1 MWRIRSAAGCSGS
14 NPRGI
19 RAACSPLIAPK
30 VRVKAG
36 AASSRRSRR
45 VPGADVA
52 AHGVQRRRVGRV
64 QTAADP
70 DVAWPDL
77 EVEAGATQPTER
89 ALRKER
95 GDVGLQRPLVGAEP
109 GIAPRP
115 EQRDLGI
122 GDEVGR
128 RRGEVDG
135 QPLDDGHHRPS
146 HERLVIGAV
155 LVKPLAAVV
164 AGDGAQEAQRP
175 WRESGRL
182 GHRRMLSAGFG
193 SPRRGHAD
201 RIRVSPVQRINPR
214 AVLASRCRG
223 KLPGHLRRPMATADR
238 HRYPRTGLHQMTLP
252 SRAAAVHRGRRPAR
266 AAHVD
271 LLAHVA
277 GSRR

>member
-1 MWRIRSAAGCSGS
+1 MADQVGRRVLGS

-77 EVEAGATQPTER
+77 EVEAGAAQPTER

-128 RRGEVDG
+128 HRGEVHG

-146 HERLVIGAV
+146 HERLVLGAV

-175 WRESGRL
+175 WRKSGRL
-182 GHRRMLSAGFG
+182 GWRDHQVARSSQMTVSRADRADRRSRDHRFIRSGQL
-193 SPRRGHAD
+193 SPRNLTAVTSITGTLGACGVEARVGSVRGA
-201 RIRVSPVQRINPR
+201 PMTTR
-214 AVLASRCRG
+214 A
-223 KLPGHLRRPMATADR
+223 PP
-238 HRYPRTGLHQMTLP
+238 TLVP
-252 SRAAAVHRGRRPAR
+252 SM
-266 AAHVD
+266 
-271 LLAHVA
+271 
-277 GSRR
+277 